1 MQIQRLSHLIF
12 PPATPQV
19 PAGKADTPTP
29 AADRSATVAAASPSA
44 PRAVPSRPAVVDAK
58 LVAPGISVDLE
69 SSQRA
74 QAAGTYG
81 RDGALAGRP
90 KLAADTTPAEHFV
103 ASAVNILRDFES
115 GKASFPQGEGV
126 AAGQATGQAGM
137 LGGIKQ
143 AVSRFNLFA

>member
-29 AADRSATVAAASPSA
+29 ATERSATVAAASPTA
-44 PRAVPSRPAVVDAK
+44 TRAAPSRPAVVDAK
-58 LVAPGISVDLE
+58 PVAPGVSVDLE

-81 RDGALAGRP
+81 RDGSLAGKP

-115 GKASFPQGEGV
+115 GKASFPQSEGA
-126 AAGQATGQAGM
+126 AAGQAGM
-137 LGGIKQ
+137 FGGIKQ

>member
-1 MQIQRLSHLIF
+1 MQIQRLNHLTF

-29 AADRSATVAAASPSA
+29 AADRTTALASASPTA
-44 PRAVPSRPAVVDAK
+44 RTAPSRPAVVDAK
-58 LVAPGISVDLE
+58 PVAPGVSVDLE

-81 RDGALAGRP
+81 RDGVLAGKA
-90 KLAADTTPAEHFV
+90 KLPADATPAEQFV
-103 ASAVNILRDFES
+103 ASAVNTLRDFES
-115 GKASFPQGEGV
+115 GKASFPSGEGT
-126 AAGQATGQAGM
+126 AAGQASAQAGM
-137 LGGIKQ
+137 FGGLKQ

>member
-29 AADRSATVAAASPSA
+29 ATDRSATVAAASPTA
-44 PRAVPSRPAVVDAK
+44 PRAAPSRPAVVDAK
-58 LVAPGISVDLE
+58 PVAPGVSVDLE

-81 RDGALAGRP
+81 RDGVLAGKS
-90 KLAADTTPAEHFV
+90 KLSADTTPAEHFV
-103 ASAVNILRDFES
+103 ASAVNILRDFEQ

-126 AAGQATGQAGM
+126 AAAQAAANPGVLSGV
-137 LGGIKQ
+137 KQ